1 MFHFVMYNIDRYF
14 TEMQRWLIDTLTFT
28 SGEKDPRYI
37 VITGENGEIIIE
49 DLWLFE

>member
-1 MFHFVMYNIDRYF
+1 MYNIDRYF